1 MAFIAIYYGL
11 DLLSLNVF
19 FVAIVFFFYPFL
31 FLDCYYESRK
41 VY

>member
-19 FVAIVFFFYPFL
+19 FVAIVFFFLSISFFGL
-31 FLDCYYESRK
+31 LL
-41 VY
+41 